1 MNIIVFIKQVPSTQ
15 DVKIDPKTGSMM
27 RWAASTKMN
36 PFDLVALE
44 AALRLKDT
52 SSAKVSVLTMG
63 PDQAKS
69 VLIEALAMGADE
81 AFLISDRAFAGAD
94 VLATSH
100 TLAYAL
106 ESLHQPYDL
115 VLCGQQTT
123 DGDTAQVGPSI
134 AALLKLPHVSFVK
147 AMTNQ
152 ATTVTVDSVT
162 NDDHIRAQV
171 KKPSLLTIDKDY
183 AQPRYPSYWRL
194 KENKDKF
201 IKIITVVDLT
211 DPDTLNHI
219 GQLGSPTSV
228 KQIFAPIHNV
238 KTQKISGK
246 PSEIAHQLVN
256 YLKEEHLIERISHE

>member
-44 AALRLKDT
+44 AALRLKDST
-52 SSAKVSVLTMG
+52 SAKVIVLSMG

-81 AFLISDRAFAGAD
+81 AYLISDRAFAGAD

-106 ESLHQPYDL
+106 ESLQQPFDL

-134 AALLKLPHVSFVK
+134 AALLKLPHVSFVRS
-147 AMTNQ
+147 MTNQ
-152 ATTVTVDSVT
+152 ATTVTVESVN
-162 NDDHIRAQV
+162 NDDHILAQV
-171 KKPSLLTIDKDY
+171 KKPCLLTIDKDY
-183 AQPRYPSYWRL
+183 AQARYPSYWRL
-194 KENKDKF
+194 KENKDKL
-201 IKIITVVDLT
+201 IKVITVADLK
-211 DPDTLNHI
+211 DPDTRNHI
-219 GQLGSPTSV
+219 GQMGSPTSV
-228 KQIFAPIHNV
+228 KQIFAPTHTV
-238 KTQKISGK
+238 QTRQISGK
-246 PSEIAHQLVN
+246 PDEVADQLME
-256 YLKEEHLIERISHE
+256 YLKEEHLIERITHE

>member
-44 AALRLKDT
+44 AALRLKDST
-52 SSAKVSVLTMG
+52 LAKVTVLTMG

-69 VLIEALAMGADE
+69 VLVEALAMGADE
-81 AFLISDRAFAGAD
+81 AYLISDRAFAGAD

-106 ESLHQPYDL
+106 ESLQQPYDL
-115 VLCGQQTT
+115 ILCGQQTT

-134 AALLKLPHVSFVK
+134 AALLKLPHVSFVRSL
-147 AMTNQ
+147 TNQ
-152 ATTVTVDSVT
+152 MTTVTVESIN
-162 NDDHIRAQV
+162 NDDHILAQV
-171 KKPSLLTIDKDY
+171 KKPCLLTIDKDF
-183 AQPRYPSYWRL
+183 AQARYPSYWRL
-194 KENKDKF
+194 KENKDKL
-201 IKIITVVDLT
+201 IKIITVSDLK
-211 DPDTLNHI
+211 DPDTRNHI
-219 GQLGSPTSV
+219 GQMGSPTSV
-228 KQIFAPIHNV
+228 KQIFAPTHTV
-238 KTQKISGK
+238 ETKRISGN
-246 PSEIAHQLVN
+246 PNEIVHQLID

>member
-1 MNIIVFIKQVPSTQ
+1 MNIVVFIKQVPSTQ

-44 AALRLKDT
+44 AALRLKDSEAAHIT
-52 SSAKVSVLTMG
+52 VITMG
-63 PDQAKS
+63 PDQAKA
-69 VLIEALAMGADE
+69 VLSEALAMGADE
-81 AFLISDRAFAGAD
+81 AILVSDRAFAGAD

-106 ESLHQPYDL
+106 ESLHQSADL

-123 DGDTAQVGPSI
+123 DGDTAQVGPSV
-134 AALLKLPHVSFVK
+134 AALLNLPHVSFVK
-147 AMTNQ
+147 ALRDQ
-152 ATTVTVDSVT
+152 GTTILVESVT
-162 NDDHIRAQV
+162 NDDHILAQV
-171 KKPSLLTIDKDY
+171 KKPCLLTIDKDF

-194 KENKDKF
+194 QQTKTQP
-201 IKIITVVDLT
+201 IKVITLQDLK

-219 GQLGSPTSV
+219 GQVGSPTSV
-228 KQIFAPIHNV
+228 RSIFPPVHDV
-238 KTQKISGK
+238 KTRTFSGK
-246 PSEIAHQLVN
+246 APLIANQLIE